1 MQKIRETINK
11 KEQSMSKLD
20 KIDKLILS
28 ALQEDARITNLD
40 LAKKV
45 GLSPSACLRRVTS
58 LENTGTI
65 RSYNAEYNL
74 SKLGHDVLV
83 LVRITL
89 KGQSALMMSEF
100 EDEAKKIPQILAC
113 FLIAGQEDYLLR
125 IAAKDVSDFGN
136 IHATHLSALPHVLRM
151 ESNFILRPV
160 FSRGLDA
167 SIF

>member
-1 MQKIRETINK
+1 
-11 KEQSMSKLD
+11 MSKLD

-65 RSYNAEYNL
+65 KSYNAEYNL

-100 EDEAKKIPQILAC
+100 EDEAKK
-113 FLIAGQEDYLLR
+113 YLKYL
-125 IAAKDVSDFGN
+125 
-136 IHATHLSALPHVLRM
+136 HV
-151 ESNFILRPV
+151 F
-160 FSRGLDA
+160 
-167 SIF
+167 

>member
-1 MQKIRETINK
+1 
-11 KEQSMSKLD
+11 
-20 KIDKLILS
+20 
-28 ALQEDARITNLD
+28 
-40 LAKKV
+40 
-45 GLSPSACLRRVTS
+45 
-58 LENTGTI
+58 
-65 RSYNAEYNL
+65 
-74 SKLGHDVLV
+74 
-83 LVRITL
+83 
-89 KGQSALMMSEF
+89 MMSEF

>member
-1 MQKIRETINK
+1 
-11 KEQSMSKLD
+11 MSKLD

-65 RSYNAEYNL
+65 KSYNAEYNL

-136 IHATHLSALPHVLRM
+136 IHATHLSALPMFCGWKVILYYALFSTEGWTQVYFKNKHVL
-151 ESNFILRPV
+151 NKTKLYC
-160 FSRGLDA
+160 
-167 SIF
+167 

>member
-1 MQKIRETINK
+1 
-11 KEQSMSKLD
+11 MSKLD

-28 ALQEDARITNLD
+28 ALQEDARITNID

-89 KGQSALMMSEF
+89 TGQSTAMMAEF
-100 EDEAKKIPQILAC
+100 ESEARKIPQILAC

-125 IAAKDVSDFGN
+125 IAAKDVTDFGK
-136 IHATHLSALPHVLRM
+136 IHSNHLSALPHVLRM
-151 ESNFILRPV
+151 ESNFVLRPV
-160 FSRGLDA
+160 FNRGLDA